1 MPTKSEILNWRT
13 DHLGAAAKMWGDQAT
28 QLDTAVNGAQGLL
41 DGLQGSGQF
50 VEAFRTRL
58 KSYIDKTRPKV
69 DKLKSAKQVAESSEQ
84 QLKGA
89 KDKAV
94 YAVHDPED
102 EDFNVNEDLSVTERR
117 SHSGLDRLKR
127 AIRRRWLQGILHT
140 RAQELV
146 ATDNAIARKLHEIA
160 QDLSNFHLEGPDGNT
175 DFSGH
180 RLKPGESR
188 NLGPVAGTGAPIP
201 GIGSADLGEVIEIP
215 DGKGGKKLVAVFGD
229 SFSTDHVPRPGE
241 AADHYKSVAV
251 EIKGF
256 DQNGKPIWGDVLT
269 GYDGENGRPPL
280 FPTTGLPPAAQN
292 TNTLSAGSI
301 VMRDGTTYMMAA
313 GTNDLHPTGGSWLV
327 KAGDPSQGGWPPE
340 PGTWRAGDKAPSQ
353 ISGYQAADG
362 TVYIAAD
369 SFDRNQQVTMYRVP
383 PGGNVLDRDSWQP
396 MTNTGWGA
404 PGDPAKPLTTTP
416 YGEVSLR
423 EVDGRPVLS
432 GLNMGPDPGNG
443 TARVEMRVGSAGDP
457 SSVFAWNSP
466 ATVLMQQADPTAPN
480 FVLQNYGGY
489 ILPGST
495 LDNMRVFGSQWV
507 VADGTP
513 YNTQLIEVNPHQ

>member
-13 DHLGAAAKMWGDQAT
+13 DHLGAAAKTWRDQAT

-175 DFSGH
+175 DFSGEPDP
-180 RLKPGESR
+180 RI
-188 NLGPVAGTGAPIP
+188 LGPGGPLTHETDSQDLDATIPGTGIRLGGDGRDGYPTIDIP
-201 GIGSADLGEVIEIP
+201 GVYSGQNPLEVPDGSRPLPTGAAAGPDGSQFAGYSVLPYGYKINGEEVFAAGDTTIANLSDPAHPIGTLKGISQASFVYDPDKNRMIIVGNETNDPNAPNGRTRVMWEVPYDRNNPNSWASKTPTRIGEVPSLPGNRESQLVAL
-215 DGKGGKKLVAVFGD
+215 KGGGFALVGADNGHPSSAIAASTPEGLRD
-229 SFSTDHVPRPGE
+229 SGLRATAITPPQYYPPNPPGHPPGWDT
-241 AADHYKSVAV
+241 ATPYAPVVVDQHY
-251 EIKGF
+251 
-256 DQNGKPIWGDVLT
+256 D
-269 GYDGENGRPPL
+269 
-280 FPTTGLPPAAQN
+280 
-292 TNTLSAGSI
+292 
-301 VMRDGTTYMMAA
+301 
-313 GTNDLHPTGGSWLV
+313 
-327 KAGDPSQGGWPPE
+327 
-340 PGTWRAGDKAPSQ
+340 PGTGR
-353 ISGYQAADG
+353 
-362 TVYIAAD
+362 
-369 SFDRNQQVTMYRVP
+369 VT
-383 PGGNVLDRDSWQP
+383 LDMRQSTW
-396 MTNTGWGA
+396 GW
-404 PGDPAKPLTTTP
+404 L
-416 YGEVSLR
+416 
-423 EVDGRPVLS
+423 
-432 GLNMGPDPGNG
+432 PDPKQ
-443 TARVEMRVGSAGDP
+443 
-457 SSVFAWNSP
+457 AW
-466 ATVLMQQADPTAPN
+466 
-480 FVLQNYGGY
+480 
-489 ILPGST
+489 
-495 LDNMRVFGSQWV
+495 
-507 VADGTP
+507 
-513 YNTQLIEVNPHQ
+513 

>member
-13 DHLGAAAKMWGDQAT
+13 DHLGAAAKTWGDQAT

-175 DFSGH
+175 DFSGEPDP
-180 RLKPGESR
+180 RI
-188 NLGPVAGTGAPIP
+188 LGPGGPLTHETDSQDLDATIPGTGIR
-201 GIGSADLGEVIEIP
+201 LG
-215 DGKGGKKLVAVFGD
+215 G
-229 SFSTDHVPRPGE
+229 
-241 AADHYKSVAV
+241 
-251 EIKGF
+251 
-256 DQNGKPIWGDVLT
+256 
-269 GYDGENGRPPL
+269 
-280 FPTTGLPPAAQN
+280 
-292 TNTLSAGSI
+292 
-301 VMRDGTTYMMAA
+301 
-313 GTNDLHPTGGSWLV
+313 
-327 KAGDPSQGGWPPE
+327 
-340 PGTWRAGDKAPSQ
+340 
-353 ISGYQAADG
+353 
-362 TVYIAAD
+362 
-369 SFDRNQQVTMYRVP
+369 
-383 PGGNVLDRDSWQP
+383 
-396 MTNTGWGA
+396 
-404 PGDPAKPLTTTP
+404 
-416 YGEVSLR
+416 
-423 EVDGRPVLS
+423 DGR
-432 GLNMGPDPGNG
+432 
-443 TARVEMRVGSAGDP
+443 
-457 SSVFAWNSP
+457 WI
-466 ATVLMQQADPTAPN
+466 PN
-480 FVLQNYGGY
+480 
-489 ILPGST
+489 
-495 LDNMRVFGSQWV
+495 D
-507 VADGTP
+507 
-513 YNTQLIEVNPHQ
+513 

>member
-13 DHLGAAAKMWGDQAT
+13 DHLGAAAKTWGDQAT

-175 DFSGH
+175 DFSGEPDP
-180 RLKPGESR
+180 RI
-188 NLGPVAGTGAPIP
+188 LGPGGPLTHETDSQDLDATIPGTGIRLGGDGRDGYPTIDIP
-201 GIGSADLGEVIEIP
+201 GVYSGQNPLEVP
-215 DGKGGKKLVAVFGD
+215 DG
-229 SFSTDHVPRPGE
+229 SRPL
-241 AADHYKSVAV
+241 
-251 EIKGF
+251 
-256 DQNGKPIWGDVLT
+256 PT
-269 GYDGENGRPPL
+269 G
-280 FPTTGLPPAAQN
+280 A
-292 TNTLSAGSI
+292 
-301 VMRDGTTYMMAA
+301 AA
-313 GTNDLHPTGGSWLV
+313 GPDGSQFAGYSVLPYGYKINGEEV
-327 KAGDPSQGGWPPE
+327 FAAGD
-340 PGTWRAGDKAPSQ
+340 T
-353 ISGYQAADG
+353 
-362 TVYIAAD
+362 TIANL
-369 SFDRNQQVTMYRVP
+369 S
-383 PGGNVLDRDSWQP
+383 
-396 MTNTGWGA
+396 
-404 PGDPAKPLTTTP
+404 DPAHPIGTLKGISQASFV
-416 YGEVSLR
+416 Y
-423 EVDGRPVLS
+423 D
-432 GLNMGPDPGNG
+432 PDKN
-443 TARVEMRVGSAGDP
+443 RMISDVM
-457 SSVFAWNSP
+457 P
-466 ATVLMQQADPTAPN
+466 AQ
-480 FVLQNYGGY
+480 
-489 ILPGST
+489 
-495 LDNMRVFGSQWV
+495 
-507 VADGTP
+507 
-513 YNTQLIEVNPHQ
+513 

>member
-13 DHLGAAAKMWGDQAT
+13 DHLGAAAKTWGDQAT

-175 DFSGH
+175 DFSGD
-180 RLKPGESR
+180 P
-188 NLGPVAGTGAPIP
+188 N
-201 GIGSADLGEVIEIP
+201 
-215 DGKGGKKLVAVFGD
+215 
-229 SFSTDHVPRPGE
+229 
-241 AADHYKSVAV
+241 
-251 EIKGF
+251 
-256 DQNGKPIWGDVLT
+256 
-269 GYDGENGRPPL
+269 
-280 FPTTGLPPAAQN
+280 
-292 TNTLSAGSI
+292 
-301 VMRDGTTYMMAA
+301 
-313 GTNDLHPTGGSWLV
+313 HPKIMG
-327 KAGDPSQGGWPPE
+327 
-340 PGTWRAGDKAPSQ
+340 
-353 ISGYQAADG
+353 
-362 TVYIAAD
+362 
-369 SFDRNQQVTMYRVP
+369 
-383 PGGNVLDRDSWQP
+383 
-396 MTNTGWGA
+396 
-404 PGDPAKPLTTTP
+404 PAKPLGPIEQEDYDLGYTFLDENGNPLPMLDENGNVVIDPKT
-416 YGEVSLR
+416 
-423 EVDGRPVLS
+423 GRPVPDSVWGDPADNNADGSPRVPHPPRDHHFADMDANDPYRTLPTGTTVGPNGERIALVSRPPDDPAWAENQTKNGKSVYVTQTEAYDVTRQPPQSLGKLQGVDGSKVYQGSIVYDKAS
-432 GLNMGPDPGNG
+432 GRMYVVGNHG
-443 TARVEMRVGSAGDP
+443 DGSGDTARGMWRSDPVDPNHPNDWVKTLRYQGDVP
-457 SSVFAWNSP
+457 S
-466 ATVLMQQADPTAPN
+466 
-480 FVLQNYGGY
+480 
-489 ILPGST
+489 LPGSRESS
-495 LDNMRVFGSQWV
+495 LVALQHGGVALFGADDYRPAEGRNMAVGAISAATPEGLLQARPVTDLLPAGKTPWPGGAPYAALPTGVHWDPALHADVVDTRVSIWRDVPGVRGAYPPVTYQTSVPIFQPNS
-507 VADGTP
+507 
-513 YNTQLIEVNPHQ
+513 

>member
-13 DHLGAAAKMWGDQAT
+13 DHLGAAAKTWGDQAT

-175 DFSGH
+175 DFSG
-180 RLKPGESR
+180 E
-188 NLGPVAGTGAPIP
+188 
-201 GIGSADLGEVIEIP
+201 
-215 DGKGGKKLVAVFGD
+215 
-229 SFSTDHVPRPGE
+229 
-241 AADHYKSVAV
+241 
-251 EIKGF
+251 
-256 DQNGKPIWGDVLT
+256 
-269 GYDGENGRPPL
+269 
-280 FPTTGLPPAAQN
+280 
-292 TNTLSAGSI
+292 
-301 VMRDGTTYMMAA
+301 
-313 GTNDLHPTGGSWLV
+313 
-327 KAGDPSQGGWPPE
+327 
-340 PGTWRAGDKAPSQ
+340 
-353 ISGYQAADG
+353 
-362 TVYIAAD
+362 
-369 SFDRNQQVTMYRVP
+369 
-383 PGGNVLDRDSWQP
+383 
-396 MTNTGWGA
+396 
-404 PGDPAKPLTTTP
+404 
-416 YGEVSLR
+416 
-423 EVDGRPVLS
+423 
-432 GLNMGPDPGNG
+432 PDPG
-443 TARVEMRVGSAGDP
+443 S
-457 SSVFAWNSP
+457 
-466 ATVLMQQADPTAPN
+466 
-480 FVLQNYGGY
+480 
-489 ILPGST
+489 
-495 LDNMRVFGSQWV
+495 
-507 VADGTP
+507 
-513 YNTQLIEVNPHQ
+513 